1 MGCGKSGRGVYSLK
15 RLCTGVRMS
24 EKNFSQ
30 TGMIGILL
38 LTAFFI
44 GGCLEQN
51 PGTNSTGFLEANV
64 TIGPL
69 CPVEP
74 CNIQEEQKAE
84 IYFERTL
91 QIYMEDRKLVKGI
104 SAGPEGHIKTEL
116 RAGKY
121 IVDMK
126 PLGIDSTADLPAEI
140 QILPGETTHLEI
152 SIDTGIR

>member
-1 MGCGKSGRGVYSLK
+1 MKKEEMLQKEGRM
-15 RLCTGVRMS
+15 R
-24 EKNFSQ
+24 EKNFFK
-30 TGMIGILL
+30 TGITGILL
-38 LTAFFI
+38 LIAFFI
-44 GGCLEQN
+44 DGCLEQN

-74 CNIQEEQKAE
+74 CNIPEEQKAE
-84 IYFERTL
+84 IYFARTL
-91 QIYMEDRKLVKGI
+91 QIYTEDRKLIKGI
-104 SAGPEGHIKTEL
+104 SAVPEGHIKTEL

-126 PLGIDSTADLPAEI
+126 PLGIDSTTDLPAEI
-140 QILPGETTHLEI
+140 QILPGETAHLEI

>member
-1 MGCGKSGRGVYSLK
+1 MLQKEGRM
-15 RLCTGVRMS
+15 R
-24 EKNFSQ
+24 EKNFFQ
-30 TGMIGILL
+30 IGIIGALL

-51 PGTNSTGFLEANV
+51 PGTNSKNGFLEANV

-74 CNIQEEQKAE
+74 CNIPEEQKTE
-84 IYFERTL
+84 IYFARTL
-91 QIYMEDRKLVKGI
+91 QIYTEDRELVKGI

-140 QILPGETTHLEI
+140 QILPGKTAHLEI

>member
-1 MGCGKSGRGVYSLK
+1 MLRKEEMLQKEGRM
-15 RLCTGVRMS
+15 R
-24 EKNFSQ
+24 EKNFFQ
-30 TGMIGILL
+30 IGIIGALL

-51 PGTNSTGFLEANV
+51 SETDSKTGFLEANV
-64 TIGPL
+64 TISPL

-74 CNIQEEQKAE
+74 CNIPEEQKTE
-84 IYFERTL
+84 IYFARTL
-91 QIYMEDRKLVKGI
+91 QIYTEDRKLVKGI

-116 RAGKY
+116 KAGKY

-126 PLGIDSTADLPAEI
+126 PLGIDSTADLPVEI
-140 QILPGETTHLEI
+140 QIIPGETAHLEI